1 MIMETG
7 SKSNM
12 KLGGFVI
19 AGVVVLM
26 SALYFIGK
34 NQNSWASGL
43 EVRVRFSDLNG
54 LMEGDNVF
62 YAGMPAGSVEKT
74 YILNDTTL
82 EVKLLINKKTSPYI
96 SQNALVSI
104 GSDGLIGDKVV
115 NIRPGPGRALP
126 IHNGDLM
133 VSQEVF
139 RLDKMLPKM
148 AKIGDNVADLSKM
161 LKDITEGIDSSELLA
176 VLKDKGT
183 ARQLR
188 QSLGNLDQ
196 TTQNAALASADIRKM
211 TAGIQRGKG
220 SIGRL
225 LRDTQIV
232 NNLIALSG
240 NMKNATDTVSRLAT
254 RLSYKLEHSNGPVN
268 MLLTDTAAAN
278 NLRAMLVSVRTGTDN
293 IDQITEALK
302 HNFLLRGYFNKK
314 EKERQ
319 RLLKAKVK

>member
-43 EVRVRFSDLNG
+43 EVRIRFSDLNG

-62 YAGMPAGSVEKT
+62 YAGMHAGSVEST
-74 YILNDTTL
+74 YIRNDTTI

-96 SQNALVSI
+96 SRNAIASI

-115 NIRPGPGRALP
+115 NIRPGTGTALP
-126 IHNGDLM
+126 IRNGDLL

-139 RLDKMLPKM
+139 RFDKMLPKM
-148 AKIGDNVADLSKM
+148 VKIGDNVAMVSEVLKKIVTELDSSQLLAI
-161 LKDITEGIDSSELLA
+161 LKDRT
-176 VLKDKGT
+176 T
-183 ARQLR
+183 ARQLH
-188 QSLGNLDQ
+188 QSLNNLDQ
-196 TTQNAALASADIRKM
+196 TTHNAAVASGDIRAM
-211 TAGIQRGKG
+211 TAGIRNGKG
-220 SIGRL
+220 SVGRL

-232 NNLIALSG
+232 KNLIALSG
-240 NMKNATDTVSRLAT
+240 NMKAATDTISRLSA
-254 RLSYKLEHSNGPVN
+254 RLGYKIDHGNGPLN
-268 MLLTDTAAAN
+268 MFLTDTAAAN
-278 NLRAMLVSVRTGTDN
+278 NLRAALVNIRLGTGN
-293 IDQITEALK
+293 FNQNMIALQ
-302 HNFLLRGYFNKK
+302 HNFLLRGFFKNK

-319 RLLKAKVK
+319 KLLKTKVK